1 MEITDEIDLNALQ
14 NTIKRVAIAIWTGPE
29 EKKDMLPFAIGG
41 LIYQLS
47 LCGVVN
53 PLEVV
58 ANCTPAIL
66 RGLMEAYDQLNK
78 DEEKTRAIFSI
89 LDAVHILHSATFFSY
104 AVETWD
110 ELERFFVAK
119 KYKKE

>member
-14 NTIKRVAIAIWTGPE
+14 DSIRKAATSIWTGPD
-29 EKKDMLPFAIGG
+29 EKKGMLPFAIGG

-47 LCGVVN
+47 LCGVTN

-78 DEEKTRAIFSI
+78 DEEKTHAIFSI
-89 LDAVHILHSATFFSY
+89 LDAAHILHSTTVLAY
-104 AVETWD
+104 AAETWE
-110 ELERFFVAK
+110 ELELFFRK
-119 KYKKE
+119 KRMKL